1 MQINKLTV
9 RGFLGARDIELAMPE
24 RVQLIAGRNGAG
36 KSSIRDAI
44 ALALT
49 ADLGRVTLKKEAQ
62 QLVHAGAD
70 HALCE
75 VVDGDGV
82 AWHVTIT
89 AGGKIADGQKGRE
102 PDPVLPYVLGG
113 QRLAGMS
120 PTDRRAFLFGLAGI
134 RADTKTV
141 RASLI
146 ASGCDAAR
154 VDRVLPLLRSGFPA
168 AAEEAKTQATAAK
181 GAWRELTG
189 ENYGSEKAKTW
200 RAQAPAVDRAEI
212 DAAAQ
217 RVANMRARLGVLQQ
231 QLGAADAQNYGRQQ
245 LAASIA
251 QLEEAAGLLAR
262 RTAKL
267 NGDRELLASQRAEL
281 ARLEATAGV
290 AQREGVVHDLA
301 RSTYALL
308 VLGNVDRDSVVGRDA
323 DRALAAYVAEH
334 GPVTAAA
341 GGDAEA
347 RAALPRKREAVE
359 LMERA
364 VAASQRDADASTSA
378 RDQLTA
384 RRAEL
389 VAYTT
394 VDDAQLR
401 ADLADLQ
408 SQTLA
413 AERVRDRLQAQ
424 AAAVASADQTTA
436 KAAAAH
442 AAVESWT
449 AIADRLGPDGIPAE
463 MLAQA
468 LGPIRERLAQ
478 SASDSSWPEVE
489 IAADMTVTMGGRDY
503 RLLSES
509 EQWRADAMLAEVVAH
524 VSGARLL
531 VLDRFDLLD
540 LPGRAQCLEW
550 LDTLGIEGEIDTAI
564 VIGTLKALPAGL
576 SERIGAHWIEAGVS
590 EHALAAA

>member
-1 MQINKLTV
+1 V
-9 RGFLGARDIELAMPE
+9 
-24 RVQLIAGRNGAG
+24 
-36 KSSIRDAI
+36 
-44 ALALT
+44 
-49 ADLGRVTLKKEAQ
+49 
-62 QLVHAGAD
+62 
-70 HALCE
+70 
-75 VVDGDGV
+75 
-82 AWHVTIT
+82 
-89 AGGKIADGQKGRE
+89 
-102 PDPVLPYVLGG
+102 
-113 QRLAGMS
+113 
-120 PTDRRAFLFGLAGI
+120 
-134 RADTKTV
+134 
-141 RASLI
+141 
-146 ASGCDAAR
+146 
-154 VDRVLPLLRSGFPA
+154 
-168 AAEEAKTQATAAK
+168 
-181 GAWRELTG
+181 
-189 ENYGSEKAKTW
+189 
-200 RAQAPAVDRAEI
+200 
-212 DAAAQ
+212 AAAQ
-217 RVANMRARLGVLQQ
+217 N
-231 QLGAADAQNYGRQQ
+231 DGRQQ

-251 QLEEAAGLLAR
+251 QLEETAGLLAR
-262 RTAKL
+262 RAAKL
-267 NGDRELLASQRAEL
+267 SGDRELLASQRAEL

-301 RSTYALL
+301 RSTHALL

-359 LMERA
+359 LMERT
-364 VAASQRDADASTSA
+364 VANSQRDVDASTSA
-378 RDQLTA
+378 RDQLTT

-389 VAYTT
+389 VAYATI
-394 VDDAQLR
+394 DDAQLR

-408 SQTLA
+408 SQSLA

-424 AAAVASADQTTA
+424 AAAAASADQTTA

-509 EQWRADAMLAEVVAH
+509 EQWRADAMLAEAVAH

-564 VIGTLKALPAGL
+564 VIGTLKALPTGL